1 LSEIIVIPT
10 FARPELLALCLE
22 KLEQAI
28 NAPDDVRIFLDTSPE
43 MRVAEVE
50 YVRDKYLPRAQIF
63 HAKPH
68 TKVASGT
75 YNILMS
81 LKAGYETGAERCW
94 LIEEDVLVYPQTFF
108 TWHRSAIK
116 GCIGPEQSNK
126 VAASCGRK
134 HPDLRWQYRDLYC
147 NPGSCLRRPL
157 LDALVPHINSEYF
170 QDTKA
175 YCDKHFPPWEVST
188 LDDWL
193 IRRVMKQEGM
203 SCVYPE
209 TPVCAHVGFRGYGS
223 LDIYQNN
230 EADLG
235 KRIERARYLLA
246 TVKPTDQYARDFEPY
261 QFSSSKL

>member
-1 LSEIIVIPT
+1 MKNMVPNSIVAIP
-10 FARPELLALCLE
+10 ASNRVELLALTLE
-22 KLEQAI
+22 KLDAARNRPEVHIYADSVPESRLVEIEAI
-28 NAPDDVRIFLDTSPE
+28 RDIFLPD
-43 MRVAEVE
+43 AF
-50 YVRDKYLPRAQIF
+50 LF

-68 TKVASGT
+68 PVVPSGCW
-75 YNILMS
+75 NILNAIKS
-81 LKAGYETGAERCW
+81 AAKFAEKVY
-94 LIEEDVLVYPQTFF
+94 LLESDVLIYPTFF
-108 TWHRSAIK
+108 EFHEAQTA
-116 GCIGPEQSNK
+116 P
-126 VAASCGRK
+126 ASCGRR

-209 TPVCAHVGFRGYGS
+209 TPMCAHVGFRGYGS

-230 EADLG
+230 EVDLG

-246 TVKPTDQYARDFEPY
+246 TVSNKDMYAKDFEPY
-261 QFSSSKL
+261 AP